1 MMFTRK
7 RLFWMVSCAIVV
19 LMAIGV
25 VMVLHILNQNAINLI
40 NGPAK
45 NFLPKNSENYEKV
58 IFKVLA
64 KEMDGFPQVITPEM
78 TKEEGVVSILHG
90 TINKETIGLF
100 DKFVV
105 DTSDGKAAQIIF
117 AVYTT
122 EGDPIYMNVLFD
134 RVRYLAVI
142 DRTHDR
148 FNGEGEDYKNVRYDH
163 LKIITNP
170 ETESKFVILTNDS
183 GLTYEQLRVAQI
195 SSNMEGID
203 SFQLFSY
210 SK

>member
-1 MMFTRK
+1 MSNRRHSLWK
-7 RLFWMVSCAIVV
+7 VVIALVIIVV
-19 LMAIGV
+19 VGIG
-25 VMVLHILNQNAINLI
+25 LLLSLTHWNAVDLI
-40 NGPAK
+40 NSPARLV
-45 NFLPKNSENYEKV
+45 LPEHSENYEKV

-64 KEMDGFPQVITPEM
+64 KEMDGFPQIITPEIM
-78 TKEEGVVSILHG
+78 KKEGVVSILHG
-90 TINKETIGLF
+90 NIYGETIGLF
-100 DKFVV
+100 DKFVANS
-105 DTSDGKAAQIIF
+105 SDGKAGQIIF

-148 FNGEGEDYKNVRYDH
+148 FNSEGEDYKNLRYDH
-163 LKIITNP
+163 LKIITDP
-170 ETESKFVILTNDS
+170 ETGSNFVNLTNDI
-183 GLTYEQLRVAQI
+183 GLTYEQLRIAQI
-195 SSNMEGID
+195 GSNMESID